1 MMRVVRALVVG
12 FLISLAIAAL
22 ALAPGVLSSRVD
34 FVYALF

>member
-1 MMRVVRALVVG
+1 VIRVVRAMVVG
-12 FLISLAIAAL
+12 LFLAVVIAAL

>member
-1 MMRVVRALVVG
+1 MMRVVKAAIVGLFLAVV
-12 FLISLAIAAL
+12 IAAL